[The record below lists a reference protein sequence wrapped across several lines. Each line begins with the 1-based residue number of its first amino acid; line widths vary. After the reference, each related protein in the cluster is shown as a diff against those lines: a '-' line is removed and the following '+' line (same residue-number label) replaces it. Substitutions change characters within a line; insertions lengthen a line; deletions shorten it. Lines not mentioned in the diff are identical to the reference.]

1 MPLQTYLKELK
12 KITLLE
18 PEEEQCLWFSY
29 KAQGDLASR
38 QRLIEQYQPLVF
50 KAAAHWRSNEAK
62 MMDIIQEGTVG
73 LIEAVENY
81 DPSRKVAFSLFALH
95 RIRGRMLTYIQKEG
109 RHDHVYMDSPLS
121 AEEGQRTLADC
132 LVDAEAD
139 VSRQVEQNLLL
150 QQVQQALQRL
160 PVKEQEVLNGV
171 YLQDCEARQM
181 ADALDISISHLY
193 RLQRQGIR
201 RIRGMLSR
209 FMQNR

>member
-1 MPLQTYLKELK
+1 MSLQAYIQELK

-18 PEEEQCLWFSY
+18 PAQEQRLWVSY
-29 KAQGDLASR
+29 KEHGDIDSR

-50 KAAAHWRSNEAK
+50 KAAAHWRRDEAEA
-62 MMDIIQEGTVG
+62 MDILQEGTVG

-81 DPSRKVAFSLFALH
+81 DPSRGVAFSLFALH
-95 RIRGRMLTYIQKEG
+95 RIRGRMLTYLQKEG
-109 RHDHVYMDSPLS
+109 RHDHVYMDSPLT
-121 AEEGQRTLADC
+121 ADEGQRTLADC
-132 LVDAEAD
+132 LVDSEAD
-139 VSRQVEQNLLL
+139 VSRQVERNLLL
-150 QQVQQALQRL
+150 QQVQQALQKL

-181 ADALDISISHLY
+181 ADALDISISHIY